1 MSSVSRRVA
10 LCVAVLCGC
19 VLGVGV
25 ASAWAG
31 EVYKFE
37 KSLETPL
44 TGFNILNGLG
54 VGPSG
59 EVFVANVGSN
69 IVDVYE
75 PTRSPEVVAEFR
87 VENATNVYQLA
98 LDDSAT
104 SPSKGDVY
112 IANLGGTVEK
122 YEYKSGKATF
132 LESIKAGGL
141 VEPTAVAVNGDGD
154 VFVADFHHGEVG
166 LGFVNEYGPH
176 GEVLVEHLITGLTEP
191 ESIAVDSTGNI
202 YVAGEG
208 GVFKYNTK
216 GECLPLG
223 TCSTFGGLTT
233 HVDGVAVDPKGRV
246 YLTTENSEAFV
257 YESDGI
263 FLGGLGR
270 VYSTARGLGFS
281 SSGSEFYISVQSGE
295 IDAYKF
301 EEGPSPEAPETG
313 EATPNGSTAVLHGT
327 LNPKATG
334 TVGWYF
340 EYNDNGSCTG
350 GRSTPR
356 EPEVK
361 GQGLDETA
369 EVSGLE
375 PSTTYA
381 YCMISYNK
389 YKYGSEYGAT
399 KTFTTTVS
407 QPVVEQ
413 ESVSGTSTIGTTLEA
428 RVNPEKQETTCLRF
442 EYGETSAYG
451 HSVSCSEASLGSGY
465 GGVQATAVVSNLKP
479 NTAYHFRVVVEN
491 PSSPSGG
498 TLGSDETFQTSP
510 LIAGESF
517 SKAGQHGATVSAE
530 LNTGGLATSYYVE
543 YGSTSAY
550 GSSTPVRV
558 TGEGEGTV
566 SVSARIE
573 ALQSYS
579 EYHFRVVA
587 SNSEGAEER
596 GEDLAFRTLPAP
608 INGLPDERVYEMVN
622 PPDDLNMDV
631 YRPPAD
637 YGFSNN
643 EGFQTEY
650 PFQVAVDGSAIAYLG
665 GATVGGTGKEGYG
678 IQYLAT
684 RSAGGGWSQKTIEPD
699 GREDVY
705 SGFDSDLDVGV
716 LGTGVEQELSSLSA
730 LVPDKSYGML
740 YSCTDLS
747 SVCRTPEEASRV
759 DANEYS
765 PLFTVKPPNRTG
777 YAFGTDSEEVHGAAG
792 ADGFPV
798 FAGGSAGFTSLL
810 FEANDALI
818 PGEGSIER
826 ELAEDVKLEVANGED
841 HSYLYDSVGGKLVL
855 IDVLPGTTSVP
866 EGTVAT
872 HAMFGA
878 APFNHPERNASDFS
892 NVISGDG
899 DRVYWT
905 ELGSGSTEGRVF
917 LRENPGAPVSPVD
930 SQGHCLVAT
939 DACTLPVSAGPA
951 RYWTSVEDGRL
962 AFYTENGA
970 LYRFDAVTGV
980 SEALTATTA
989 SVLGV
994 TGVSENGEVAYF
1006 VAEEAI
1012 GAVHGPGGTVPQ
1024 QGEPNMYVS
1033 DHGTIGFV
1041 ATLAG
1046 TDGNE
1051 VEPVK
1056 DGTGADYYA
1065 EVGDWQ
1071 PGLGFRTAEVTPDG
1085 GGLLFMSS
1093 EKLKTVGFPDGVPN
1107 RGLQEVYMF
1116 QAGSDELF
1124 CVSCSPS
1131 GETPPAS
1138 EGGEEGYGPPA
1149 AAFVSVTRSSTYM
1162 FQWVSDDGDQVFFDS
1177 VVPLVPQDTN
1187 GKQDV
1192 YEWEREGSGS
1202 CVTGSGA
1209 NGGCLY
1215 LLSSGSSKQASW
1227 LLGTSANGENVFI
1240 TTRSKLTSNDG
1251 DEAYNLFDVR
1261 AHGERP
1267 IEEGVCTGTGCQGAP
1282 APPPT
1287 FATPPSVTF
1296 EGVGNFPPLTVSVKS
1311 GKSTKKTV
1319 VKCRKP
1325 KVRRDGR
1332 CVTAKH
1338 KSKAKGKARRSRV
1351 SHSVLERHRRA
1362 A

>member
-1 MSSVSRRVA
+1 MPLSVRRLGMIVVFA
-10 LCVAVLCGC
+10 CVC
-19 VLGVGV
+19 VVGFGE
-25 ASAWAG
+25 ASAWANEG
-31 EVYKFE
+31 YVASGSIASPPGGFE
-37 KSLETPL
+37 YP
-44 TGFNILNGLG
+44 LG
-54 VGPSG
+54 VAVNQSTG
-59 EVFVANVGSN
+59 NVYVSDFGKGT
-69 IVDVYE
+69 VDVYNTSHE
-75 PTRSPEVVAEFR
+75 YVSQVTVPGGNPYE
-87 VENATNVYQLA
+87 LA
-98 LDDSAT
+98 VDNSGG
-104 SPSKGDVY
+104 SSEGDVY
-112 IANLGGTVEK
+112 VAGSASNVVYKYDATANGSLIPDPSTPEIGG
-122 YEYKSGKATF
+122 
-132 LESIKAGGL
+132 GGVL
-141 VEPTAVAVNGDGD
+141 NRPTAVAVGAGGD
-154 VFVADFHHGEVG
+154 VYVASTTGMVAEFSSS
-166 LGFVNEYGPH
+166 
-176 GEVLVEHLITGLTEP
+176 GEVLNPDLITGLFEPQGIALNSAGDIYAATENQGTVEYGP
-191 ESIAVDSTGNI
+191 LGECVEACTPINVGPKNRDVVLASQGDVLVADETTGKVAEYGPDPSHALIQEFGAFQLPFGIATDPTRHI
-202 YVAGEG
+202 AYVAD
-208 GVFKYNTK
+208 
-216 GECLPLG
+216 L
-223 TCSTFGGLTT
+223 FGKV
-233 HVDGVAVDPKGRV
+233 VD
-246 YLTTENSEAFV
+246 T
-257 YESDGI
+257 
-263 FLGGLGR
+263 
-270 VYSTARGLGFS
+270 
-281 SSGSEFYISVQSGE
+281 
-295 IDAYKF
+295 F
-301 EEGPSPEAPETG
+301 EEGPTPEAPETG
-313 EATPNGSTAVLHGT
+313 TAEVKGATAILHGT
-327 LNPKATG
+327 LNPNASAKA
-334 TVGWYF
+334 GWYF
-340 EYNDNGSCTG
+340 AYNNNGGCTG
-350 GRSTPR
+350 GRTTPV
-356 EPEVK
+356 E
-361 GQGLDETA
+361 A
-369 EVSGLE
+369 EVEGKGLAESVEASGLE
-375 PSTTYA
+375 PSSTYT
-381 YCMISYNK
+381 YCMVARN
-389 YKYGSEYGAT
+389 KYGSEYGAAES
-399 KTFTTTVS
+399 FTTGSS
-407 QPVVEQ
+407 QPVVEGG
-413 ESVSGTSTIGTTLEA
+413 SVSSVGISGATLEA
-428 RVNPEKQETTCLRF
+428 RVNPEKQETTCVRF

-451 HSVSCSEASLGSGY
+451 NSVSCSEASLGSGY

-517 SKAGQHGATVSAE
+517 SEAGQHGATVSAE

-631 YRPPAD
+631 YRPPGD
-637 YGFSNN
+637 YDFSNN

-650 PFQVAVDGSAIAYLG
+650 PFQVAVDGSAIAYMG

-730 LVPDKSYGML
+730 LVPDKSYSML

-878 APFNHPERNASDFS
+878 APFNHPEKNASDFS

-930 SQGHCLVAT
+930 SEGHCLVAT
-939 DACTLPVSAGPA
+939 DACTVPVSAGPA

-1033 DHGTIGFV
+1033 DHGTVGFV

-1107 RGLQEVYMF
+1107 RGLQEVYLF

-1138 EGGEEGYGPPA
+1138 EGYGPPA
-1149 AAFVSVTRSSTYM
+1149 AAFVSVTRSNTYM

-1227 LLGTSANGENVFI
+1227 LLGASANGENVFI

-1296 EGVGNFPPLTVSVKS
+1296 EGVGNFPPPSVSVKS

-1338 KSKAKGKARRSRV
+1338 KSKAKRKARRSRV
-1351 SHSVLERHRRA
+1351 SHSVVERHRRA